1 MHMIAHSLQ
10 DGSTAHGLRHQIA
23 NWVAVN
29 ADTQISESPVK
40 DWVQWDAG
48 INVESYAAKMQGH
61 AWGGGIEMA
70 AVSRLKHVNVFVY
83 QSTGTGYKRISC
95 FESGSSASTKAVRI
109 LYQGG
114 VHYDAL
120 EMLDGTS
127 SGPGS
132 RY

>member
-1 MHMIAHSLQ
+1 MLWDSGTSVPAYCRKMSS
-10 DGSTAHGLRHQIA
+10 GSH
-23 NWVAVN
+23 
-29 ADTQISESPVK
+29 
-40 DWVQWDAG
+40 
-48 INVESYAAKMQGH
+48 
-61 AWGGGIEMA
+61 WGGGIEMA